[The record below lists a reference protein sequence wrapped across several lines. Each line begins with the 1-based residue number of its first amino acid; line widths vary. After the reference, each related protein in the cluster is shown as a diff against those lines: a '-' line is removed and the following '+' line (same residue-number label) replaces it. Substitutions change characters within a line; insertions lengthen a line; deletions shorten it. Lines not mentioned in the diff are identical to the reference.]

1 MKKLF
6 RSALLLSLLAGLCL
20 SANAQSVVDSTAE
33 KKSKFTFSGYVDAFY
48 FANLNNPKSQKN
60 LGSSGFERAFDQ
72 RAGQFQVGLV
82 QTKMTYSTDKIE
94 GVVDLTFGNNADL
107 GNYGNVIGPLGRGT
121 TALAIKQAYITYK
134 ATDKLSFTMGQF
146 GTHIGYE
153 VIDAPLNYNYSLSNL
168 FNNGPFYHVGLK
180 ANLAIS
186 DKFSL
191 MAGVVNG
198 VDNMYDN
205 NKAKAVIAQAFISP
219 AQGWNVYLNWI
230 GSNESSNTSADS
242 TGYFSLF
249 DLTTTYQ
256 VTEKFFVGLN
266 AAYGSQKGDYQ
277 GVTPYY
283 TKALNWGGVA
293 LYSNVKFSDVAGLGI
308 RAEYF
313 DNTSGVR
320 FLRNTLADTGTDVIS
335 FTFTPNFTL
344 ADGML
349 TLKPEFRIDS
359 FKKIEGAGNEGV
371 QQFEDS
377 KGNFTKN
384 SQTTIGL
391 AAVFKF

>member
-1 MKKLF
+1 MRTFF
-6 RSALLLSLLAGLCL
+6 RCVFTFILLAVFHFT
-20 SANAQSVVDSTAE
+20 ATAQAVVDSTAS
-33 KKSKFTFSGYVDAFY
+33 SKGKLTFSGYVDAFY
-48 FANLNNPKSQKN
+48 FANLNRPKSQKN

-82 QTKMTYSTDKIE
+82 QTKVGYTSDKIDA
-94 GVVDLTFGNNADL
+94 VIDLTFGNNADL

-121 TALAIKQAYITYK
+121 TALAIKQAYVTYK
-134 ATDKLSFTMGQF
+134 ATSKLSFTMGQF

-153 VIDAPLNYNYSLSNL
+153 LIDAPLNYNYSLSNL

-180 ANLAIS
+180 ANLAVS
-186 DKFSL
+186 DKFGL
-191 MAGVVNG
+191 MLGVVNG
-198 VDNMYDN
+198 IDNMYDN

-219 AQGWNVYLNWI
+219 AEGWNVYLNWI
-230 GSNESSNTSADS
+230 GSDESSVRPDS

-283 TKALNWGGVA
+283 GEALSWGGVA
-293 LYSNVKFSDVAGLGI
+293 LYSNVKFSEVAGIGI
-308 RAEYF
+308 RAEVF

-320 FLRNTLADTGTDVIS
+320 FLRNTLADTGTDVFS

-349 TLKPEFRIDS
+349 MLKPEFRIDS
-359 FKKIEGAGNEGV
+359 FKKIAGAGNEGV

-377 KGNFTKN
+377 NGNFTKN
-384 SQTTIGL
+384 AQATIGM

>member
-1 MKKLF
+1 MRKFFRCIFTFILF
-6 RSALLLSLLAGLCL
+6 AVFHFSAT
-20 SANAQSVVDSTAE
+20 AQAVVDSTVAQ
-33 KKSKFTFSGYVDAFY
+33 KGKLTFSGYVDAFY

-82 QTKMTYSTDKIE
+82 QTKIGYSSSKVDA
-94 GVVDLTFGNNADL
+94 VMDLTFGNNADL
-107 GNYGNVIGPLGRGT
+107 GNYGNLIGPLGRGT

-134 ATDKLSFTMGQF
+134 ATEKLSFTMGQF

-186 DKFSL
+186 DKFGL

-219 AQGWNVYLNWI
+219 AEGWNVYLNWI
-230 GSNESSNTSADS
+230 GSDESSTRQDS

-277 GVTPYY
+277 GLTPYY
-283 TKALNWGGVA
+283 SKALNWGGVA
-293 LYSNVKFSDVAGLGI
+293 LYSNVKFSDMAGLGI
-308 RAEYF
+308 RAEVF

-320 FLRNTLADTGTDVIS
+320 FLRNTLADTGTDVFS
-335 FTFTPNFTL
+335 FTITPNFTL
-344 ADGML
+344 ADGMIM
-349 TLKPEFRIDS
+349 LKPELRIDS
-359 FKKIEGAGNEGV
+359 FKKIAGAGNEGS

-384 SQTTIGL
+384 SQTTIGM

>member
-1 MKKLF
+1 MKKNFRYVLLF
-6 RSALLLSLLAGLCL
+6 TLLAAFGLT
-20 SANAQSVVDSTAE
+20 ANAQSVVDSASTD
-33 KKSKFTFSGYVDAFY
+33 KKGKLTFSGYVDAFY
-48 FANLNNPKSQKN
+48 FANMNNPKSQKN
-60 LGSSGFERAFDQ
+60 LGNSGFERAFDQ

-82 QTKMTYSTDKIE
+82 QTKMNYSTSKVD
-94 GVVDLTFGNNADL
+94 VVADLTFGNNADL

-168 FNNGPFYHVGLK
+168 FNNGPFYHVGIK

-205 NKAKAVIAQAFISP
+205 NKAKGFIAQAFISP
-219 AQGWNVYLNWI
+219 AEGWNVYLNWM
-230 GSNESSNTSADS
+230 GSDESTVRKDS
-242 TGYFSLF
+242 TGFFSLL

-283 TKALNWGGVA
+283 SKAQTWGGVA
-293 LYSNVKFSDVAGLGI
+293 LYSNVKFSDVAGIGI

-320 FLRNTLADTGTDVIS
+320 FMRNVMADSGTDVFS
-335 FTFTPNFTL
+335 FTLTPNFTL

-359 FKKIEGAGNEGV
+359 FKKIAGAGNEGL

-377 KGNFTKN
+377 DGNFTKS
-384 SQTTIGL
+384 SQATIGL
-391 AAVFKF
+391 ATVFKF